1 MLHFKLRGIFYYL
14 KETLILRMHIEKWGH
29 GVVEE
34 SQWKKKILVLTGY
47 VYFFEDAEDN
57 SLALK
62 LKWIDIKTFVW
73 EGIVS
78 SR

>member
-1 MLHFKLRGIFYYL
+1 
-14 KETLILRMHIEKWGH
+14 MHIEKWGH

-47 VYFFEDAEDN
+47 FYFFEDAEKN
-57 SLALK
+57 CLALK
-62 LKWIDIKTFVW
+62 LKCIDIKTFVW
-73 EGIVS
+73 EAIVS

>member
-1 MLHFKLRGIFYYL
+1 
-14 KETLILRMHIEKWGH
+14 MHIEKWGH

-47 VYFFEDAEDN
+47 IYFFEDAEHN

-73 EGIVS
+73 EAIVS